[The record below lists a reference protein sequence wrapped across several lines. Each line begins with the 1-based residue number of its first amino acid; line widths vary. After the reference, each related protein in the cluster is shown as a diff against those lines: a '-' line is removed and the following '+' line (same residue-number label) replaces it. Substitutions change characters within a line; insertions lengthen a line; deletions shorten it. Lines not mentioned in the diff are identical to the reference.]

1 MITWQNGDEYLFG
14 KTNSFKWLPKIASF
28 DLDGTLTVTKSKK
41 RFPISAD
48 DWEFYDKTV
57 QQKLKDLVKQK
68 YCLVIVSN
76 QSGIKSN
83 IKKEEWMTK
92 LNCIQKTL
100 NLELLVFCSTHD
112 NEFRK
117 PLPMFF
123 FTEVFCPQDI
133 FGEKHKDSFYCGDA
147 CGRKGDHA
155 DTDLKFAINC
165 GLPFKT
171 PEMLFLNDA
180 SVIPTIDYPDI
191 QSILKSKS
199 DFKFK
204 PSMLPEMIIMVG
216 YPASGKSS
224 ISSLL
229 EQTHN
234 YVIINQ
240 DTLKTKPKCFKF
252 ATENLNKKKSI
263 VIDNTNRDK
272 QIRSEWITLA
282 NKYNY
287 NVRCISV
294 DVPKD
299 VAIHNNIY
307 RYLATGK
314 YISKIVYNTYGAN
327 YEQPEL
333 SEGFKDIIVVKK
345 CPVKNDNF
353 DEDMYQMYM
362 Y

>member
-14 KTNSFKWLPKIASF
+14 KTDGFKWAQKIASF
-28 DLDGTLTVTKSKK
+28 DLDGTITVTKSKK
-41 RFPISAD
+41 RFPISSD
-48 DWEFYDKTV
+48 DWEFYDKAV

-76 QSGIKSN
+76 QAGLKGN
-83 IKKEEWMTK
+83 PKRQEWMTK
-92 LNCIQKTL
+92 LNAIQKVL
-100 NLELLVFCSTHD
+100 NLDFLVFCSTHD

-123 FTEVFCPQDI
+123 FTEKFCPQNI
-133 FGEKHKDSFYCGDA
+133 FEKKHIDSFYCGDA

-155 DTDLKFAINC
+155 DTDLKFALNC
-165 GLPFKT
+165 GLSFKT
-171 PEMLFLNDA
+171 PEMLFLNEN
-180 SVIPTIDYPDI
+180 SVIPEIVYPDI

-204 PSMLPEMIIMVG
+204 PSMSPEMIIMVG

-229 EQTHN
+229 EQNHN

-240 DTLKTKPKCFKF
+240 DTLKTKAKCFKF
-252 ATENLNKKKSI
+252 ANENCKHKKSI

-272 QIRSEWITLA
+272 QIRYEWITLA

-287 NVRCISV
+287 NVRCILI
-294 DVPKD
+294 DVQKN
-299 VAIHNNIY
+299 VAMHNNIY
-307 RYLATGK
+307 RYLNTGK

-327 YEQPEL
+327 YEQPES

-345 CPVKNDNF
+345 CPTCNDNF
-353 DEDMYQMYM
+353 NEDMYQMYM